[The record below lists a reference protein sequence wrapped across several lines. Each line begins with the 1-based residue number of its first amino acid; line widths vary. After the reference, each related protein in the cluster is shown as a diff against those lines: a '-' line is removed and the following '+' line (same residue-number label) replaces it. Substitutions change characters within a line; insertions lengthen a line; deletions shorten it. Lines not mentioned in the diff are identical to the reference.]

1 MPSPSFIAEGGAKLI
16 VDIVSR
22 KQRKVTYDPT
32 QTCITDYFKILD
44 DIEILAKQ
52 NAKLSKLLQQSN
64 NKSLNTGGLTPIL
77 RQILINAE
85 KNAFIYP
92 SQRRHTE
99 ILKKFSTALFI
110 YCGPLA
116 YDFLHQNMCQALPSL
131 RTVQR
136 IIHAQYKTLHE
147 GIFRFDELLTHIT
160 DHNAPKIVSIG
171 EDATRVIGRV
181 DYDLET
187 NRCVGF
193 VLPLDAN
200 GLPIVD
206 AYLATSFTVIEAMF
220 NSASVSKYAYIY
232 MAQPLASNIPPF
244 CLACLGSDQKFTAQH
259 ILQRWQYI
267 YSQCTKRGITVAS
280 FGGDGDSRIMKAMR
294 VSVSLLRS
302 SDDPML
308 QELSAPVPLLR
319 VSTEW
324 NKWFS
329 IRPTAISYVQDV
341 VHIAVKLKS
350 RLLNPSIKL
359 KMGPNFEACAY
370 HLQQLCVKVG
380 KEQHFLRVKDLNHK
394 DRQNFDAV
402 QHIINACPL
411 LQQISGSFGTK
422 CYVEIIKN
430 VVDSYLDK
438 SLDVVSRLEKIWY
451 ATFFVRYWR
460 RWILVNPMYTIKVN
474 FISHNCYMCIELNAH
489 ALITYALSIRD
500 HFQGDFTN
508 FLPWL
513 LGSQTCEKTFRTVRS
528 MSSVF
533 STVLNFS
540 ILGML
545 RRLHRLNIQLTL
557 QSSSQDLIKFP
568 NVERHRNKEGKN
580 KLPAEVLSTI
590 TDDDI
595 SEAIQRAKTKA
606 RSTLEELGMD
616 KLLKIHSIWDN
627 ESTTDDSLAQPEN
640 SGDDDDIDNI
650 DIDCDST
657 SDINLDDPLAVAI
670 VQEVCLDTQ
679 DQLKND
685 VHLAY
690 SGGLVTKEGK
700 KRLHKMQKALP
711 VERLPS
717 DTIPMFSLKEH
728 NSLASCLSALN
739 PKPSF
744 TPFVEVTIK
753 GRAVLIRK
761 TTAVWLFQE
770 TERVSADRLFR
781 VRLKQPFGLDSTMKS
796 TFAVDQNPDDNKN
809 PECDVACDTAV
820 TTVNTCTINQNT
832 DTDNGKNS
840 ECNVAY
846 NKGVTPESTYTIDQN
861 TDSDNGK
868 NPECDVVNDGE
879 NPRCETVSDTNTIID
894 DDGDNDTSDCMQVAE
909 ICTKERRWLK
919 IGCYTLSFAE
929 KETLCSKNWLSDLH
943 INAIQVLLKQQY
955 PRIGGLQNVVLLQS
969 SKSTKPFP
977 TTSHGSLQVVPVNN
991 SHWIVVSTL
1000 NCCRADVTVYDSL
1013 YSLVSAETQ
1022 LIIARLLKT
1031 KKESFTIQI
1040 AKVNKQSGFD
1050 DCGVFAAAYCTS
1062 VAFGY
1067 DPTSVVYNQECLRQ
1081 HLLSCLENKKM
1092 TPFPT
1097 IRNRRVAFTYI
1108 SVKVYCDCRC
1118 PYTGQ
1123 PMVACNKCKRWFH
1136 IECLKDMTLKDMKQ
1150 RRKWYCSSCS

>member
-1 MPSPSFIAEGGAKLI
+1 M
-16 VDIVSR
+16 
-22 KQRKVTYDPT
+22 
-32 QTCITDYFKILD
+32 
-44 DIEILAKQ
+44 
-52 NAKLSKLLQQSN
+52 
-64 NKSLNTGGLTPIL
+64 
-77 RQILINAE
+77 RQILINAK

-92 SQRRHTE
+92 SQRRHNE

-116 YDFLHQNMCQALPSL
+116 YDFLQQNMSQGLPSL

-147 GIFRFDELLTHIT
+147 GVFRFDELLAHIT

-181 DYDLET
+181 DYDSET
-187 NRCVGF
+187 NQCVGF
-193 VLPLDAN
+193 VLPLDVN
-200 GLPIVD
+200 GLPVVD
-206 AYLATSFTVIEAMF
+206 AYLATSFTAIEAMF
-220 NSASVSKYAYIY
+220 NSASISKYAYIY
-232 MAQPLASNIPPF
+232 MAQPLASNIPPL

-259 ILQRWQYI
+259 VLQRWQYI
-267 YSQCTKRGITVAS
+267 YSQCAERGIKVAS

-294 VSVSLLRS
+294 VSVSLSTS

-308 QELSAPVPLLR
+308 QELSAPVPLLK
-319 VSTEW
+319 VNTEW
-324 NKWFS
+324 NKWFC
-329 IRPTAISYVQDV
+329 IRPTVASYVQDV

-350 RLLNPSIKL
+350 RLLNPSVKL
-359 KMGPNFEACAY
+359 KLGPNFEAGAY

-380 KEQHFLRVKDLNHK
+380 KEQHFLRAKDLNHK

-411 LQQISGSFGTK
+411 LQQIPGSFGTK

-438 SLDVVSRLEKIWY
+438 SLNVVSRLEKIWH

-460 RWILVNPMYTIKVN
+460 KWILLNPMCTIKGN

-489 ALITYALSIRD
+489 ALITYVLSIRD

-513 LGSQTCEKTFRTVRS
+513 LGSQTCERTFRTLRS
-528 MSSVF
+528 MSSTF

-557 QSSSQDLIKFP
+557 QSSSQGLIKFP

-580 KLPAEVLSTI
+580 KLPKEALSTI
-590 TDDDI
+590 KDEDI
-595 SEAIQRAKTKA
+595 TEAIQKAKTKA
-606 RSTLEELGMD
+606 RSTLEALGMD

-627 ESTTDDSLAQPEN
+627 ESTTDDLLAQRNLPDDN
-640 SGDDDDIDNI
+640 GNDDDDIDNI
-650 DIDCDST
+650 DIDCE
-657 SDINLDDPLAVAI
+657 SDTDLDDSLAEAI
-670 VQEVCLDTQ
+670 IQEVCLDTK
-679 DQLKND
+679 DQLEID
-685 VHLAY
+685 VQSAY
-690 SGGLVTKEGK
+690 SRGLVTKEGK
-700 KRLHKMQKALP
+700 EKLQKMQKALP

-728 NSLASCLSALN
+728 NSLASCLSTLK

-753 GRAVLIRK
+753 GHAVLIRK

-781 VRLKQPFGLDSTMKS
+781 VRLKQPFGSDLTMKN
-796 TFAVDQNPDDNKN
+796 TLAVEQNPIANDDKN
-809 PECDVACDTAV
+809 PEYDVVCGTVVTSKSTYTVDSDDGKNSECDVVCNTAV
-820 TTVNTCTINQNT
+820 TPENTYAINKNS
-832 DTDNGKNS
+832 DSDNGKNS
-840 ECNVAY
+840 ECDVAY
-846 NKGVTPESTYTIDQN
+846 NTAVTPENIYAINQN
-861 TDSDNGK
+861 SDSNNGK
-868 NPECDVVNDGE
+868 NSECDVVCNTAVTMDGTCTSIDQNLDTNDGK
-879 NPRCETVSDTNTIID
+879 NPKCETVFDTVTIIND
-894 DDGDNDTSDCMQVAE
+894 NGDNDTSNCTQVAE
-909 ICTKERRWLK
+909 ICTKERHWLK
-919 IGCYTLSFAE
+919 IGCYSLNFAE
-929 KETLCSKNWLSDLH
+929 KEILCNKRWLSDLH
-943 INAIQVLLKQQY
+943 INAVQVLLKQQY
-955 PRIGGLQNVVLLQS
+955 PQIGGLQNVLLLQS
-969 SKSTKPFP
+969 SKSTQHFP
-977 TTSHGSLQVVPVNN
+977 VTSQGSLQVVRVNN

-1000 NCCRADVTVYDSL
+1000 NCCSADVTVYDSL
-1013 YSLVSAETQ
+1013 YSSVSMETQ

-1040 AKVNKQSGFD
+1040 AKVNKQAGYD

-1062 VAFGY
+1062 LAFGY
-1067 DPTSVVYNQECLRQ
+1067 DPTSVVYDQDGLR
-1081 HLLSCLENKKM
+1081 HHMLRCLENKKM
-1092 TPFPT
+1092 TLFPI
-1097 IRNRRVAFTYI
+1097 IRNRRATFTYVV
-1108 SVKVYCDCRC
+1108 VKVYCDCRC

-1123 PMVACNKCKRWFH
+1123 PMVACSKCKRWFH
-1136 IECLKDMTLKDMKQ
+1136 IECLQDMTLKGLKQ
-1150 RRKWYCSSCS
+1150 KKWYCSNCSS